1 MDLPESDKRRAAAV
15 LGMLAS
21 DFAGERATAALKLT
35 ELLARHKMR
44 PEDLLN
50 GKSNDHDHSDMLG
63 RAMAENIR
71 LHGALA
77 AAGDQMRSLTA
88 DRAQLHRE
96 IKQLRA
102 QLQAKPQAT
111 PPPPRSATYRDTREE
126 ISALL
131 DSGVRWSNW
140 EREFLESMSGW
151 RGAPTARQE
160 QTLDKV
166 RERLRQHEAARKA
179 TSSLWD

>member
-1 MDLPESDKRRAAAV
+1 MDLPESDRRRAAAV

-35 ELLARHKMR
+35 ELLARHKLR

-77 AAGDQMRSLTA
+77 AAGNQLRSLTA
-88 DRAQLHRE
+88 DRTQLHRE

-102 QLQAKPQAT
+102 KLQAKPQAA
-111 PPPPRSATYRDTREE
+111 PPPPRPAYNDTREE

-131 DSGVRWSNW
+131 DCGVRWSAW
-140 EREFLESMSGW
+140 EQEFLESMSGW

-160 QTLDKV
+160 QTLDKM